1 MAKSRAQK
9 EALLKSYKDT
19 LSNSNGYIAVDIK
32 GVNTLTITE
41 LKKKLKAMDSNIKV
55 VKNRVLQI
63 ALRDN
68 NMPTQAVDFAEQT
81 AIIPYVSD
89 PTQPA
94 KLIQEIQK
102 DTELMQARYGVVDG
116 QYLDSER
123 VMELADIPSR
133 EVLLAKLLGSLNA
146 PLSGFVNVISG
157 NVRGFVR
164 ALQQISEQKA

>member
-9 EALLKSYKDT
+9 ETLLKSYQEK
-19 LSNSNGYIAVDIK
+19 LANSNGYIAVDIK
-32 GVNTLTITE
+32 GVDTLTITE
-41 LKKKLKAMDSNIKV
+41 LRKKLKEMDSNINV
-55 VKNRVLQI
+55 VKNKVLQI
-63 ALRDN
+63 ALRDG

-81 AIIPYVSD
+81 AIIPYVND

-94 KLIQEIQK
+94 KLIKELQK
-102 DTELMQARYGVVDG
+102 ETEKFAARYGVIDG
-116 QYLDSER
+116 TYLDSQK

-146 PLSGFVNVISG
+146 PLSGFANVISG

-164 ALQQISEQKA
+164 ALQQISEQIS